1 MKPNEVFRTPEF
13 IFTYSTEGK
22 GKASRDFQRWARKY
36 QLKDGEKSRMTL
48 LNNWEATYFDF
59 NEDKLV
65 NIMDEAVALGVDMF
79 LLDDGWFANK
89 YPRSSDRQGLGDW
102 EETVAKLRYQIRL
115 VDRTG
120 NGKSEKRIV

>member
-1 MKPNEVFRTPEF
+1 M
-13 IFTYSTEGK
+13 
-22 GKASRDFQRWARKY
+22 
-36 QLKDGEKSRMTL
+36 KDGEKSRMTL

-89 YPRSSDRQGLGDW
+89 YPRSSDHQDW
-102 EETVAKLRYQIRL
+102 ETGKKPLPSCLTV
-115 VDRTG
+115 
-120 NGKSEKRIV
+120 SESW